1 MSLDHL
7 LTLSLTLSLKNYM
20 VLILGSMRME
30 TACREFI
37 KSIASYLF
45 NEDIRTKLL
54 MVNFIASLID
64 GTTDWERL
72 PLNSIKTIQRTKYFL
87 NTLK

>member
-20 VLILGSMRME
+20 VLILGPMRME

-72 PLNSIKTIQRTKYFL
+72 LLDSIKIIQRTKYFC
-87 NTLK
+87 TP